1 MGKNRQVGRR
11 LGRYVASVAPWT
23 REILRLV
30 AALNGRRREQLPL
43 SAMAALV
50 YRSPFDLHR
59 RFSDVMG
66 ETPKTY
72 VSRVRL
78 ARAAA
83 DLLSTDR
90 LVSVV
95 AFDHGFASHEVF
107 TRAFTRRFGLGP
119 SAYRARGLHVDD
131 DRIPIIHAFVVESAA
146 PCVGLYRMATDRRS
160 ATVSVDIAI
169 KDLPAVHALVM
180 RRQVSREEIAATLG
194 ECLPTVFGYAQQHG
208 LAFAGPPFARYPDV
222 GLGSLVVEGG
232 MPVAALPEDDPG
244 DGIESLTIPAG
255 RAAVAVHRGPYEG
268 LEQAHRA
275 VEAWIRAENLTAAG
289 APWESYLTDPGD
301 HPDPATW
308 ETEIVHPVH

>member
-1 MGKNRQVGRR
+1 
-11 LGRYVASVAPWT
+11 VAPWT
-23 REILRLV
+23 LEILRLV
-30 AALNGRRREQLPL
+30 AALNGRRHEQPPL

-59 RFSDVMG
+59 RFRDVMG
-66 ETPKTY
+66 ETPKAY

-78 ARAAA
+78 SRAAA

-107 TRAFTRRFGLGP
+107 TRAFARQFGLNP
-119 SAYRARGLHVDD
+119 RAYRARGLHVDD
-131 DRIPIIHAFVVESAA
+131 DRSPMVHASAVESAA
-146 PCVGLYRMATDRRS
+146 PCLGLYRMSTAGRS
-160 ATVSVDIAI
+160 TAVSVDIVV

-180 RRQVSREEIAATLG
+180 RRRVSREEIAATLG
-194 ECLPTVFGYAQQHG
+194 ECLPAVFGYAQLHG
-208 LAFAGPPFARYPDV
+208 LALTGPPFARYPDV
-222 GLGSLVVEGG
+222 GMGSLVVEGG
-232 MPVAALPEDDPG
+232 MPVAALPDGNPG

-268 LEQAHRA
+268 LEQTHRA
-275 VEAWIRAENLTAAG
+275 VEAWIRAENLSAAG
-289 APWESYLTDPGD
+289 APWETYLTDPGD

-308 ETEIVHPVH
+308 ETEIVHPVR

>member
-1 MGKNRQVGRR
+1 
-11 LGRYVASVAPWT
+11 VAPWT

-30 AALNGRRREQLPL
+30 ATLNGRRHEPLPL

-59 RFSDVMG
+59 RFREVMG

-90 LVSVV
+90 LVSAV

-107 TRAFTRRFGLGP
+107 TRAFARHFGLNP
-119 SAYRARGLHVDD
+119 RAYRARGLHVDD
-131 DRIPIIHAFVVESAA
+131 DRSPTVHASAVESAA
-146 PCVGLYRMATDRRS
+146 PCVGLYRMATTGRS
-160 ATVSVDIAI
+160 TTMSVDIVV
-169 KDLPAVHALVM
+169 KDLPAIHALVM
-180 RRQVSREEIAATLG
+180 RRRVSREEIAATLG

-208 LAFAGPPFARYPDV
+208 LALAGPPFARYPEV
-222 GLGSLVVEGG
+222 GMGSLVVEGG
-232 MPVAALPEDDPG
+232 MPVTALPDEEPG

-268 LEQAHRA
+268 LEQSHRA
-275 VEAWIRAENLTAAG
+275 VEAWMRDADLWPAG
-289 APWESYLTDPGD
+289 PPWETYLTDPGD
-301 HPDPATW
+301 HPDPGTW
-308 ETEIVHPVH
+308 ETEIVHPVR